1 MQPTG
6 LPASLRW
13 ISAIQKKKKKQ
24 KKKKAFQ
31 NMYLFWLFLH
41 LTFLEGIPL
50 TLTTNMGELLADV
63 SASSLLTRLLGR
75 GAHVKLLQL
84 KPPKAKLTAR
94 SVSCGDTR
102 WHPHGGSVPARSH
115 FQSGRK
121 QSANVR
127 VSFSGKGKTMR
138 HSGCGRRAGNQ
149 T

>member
-1 MQPTG
+1 M
-6 LPASLRW
+6 LS
-13 ISAIQKKKKKQ
+13 KKKRRKSRRRRKPF
-24 KKKKAFQ
+24 KICI
-31 NMYLFWLFLH
+31 YSGLFLH

-50 TLTTNMGELLADV
+50 TLTTNMRELLADV

-84 KPPKAKLTAR
+84 KPPEAKLAAR
-94 SVSCGDTR
+94 SLSCRDTR
-102 WHPHGGSVPARSH
+102 WHPHGDSVPARSH

-127 VSFSGKGKTMR
+127 ATFRGRGKTMR

>member
-1 MQPTG
+1 M
-6 LPASLRW
+6 LS
-13 ISAIQKKKKKQ
+13 KKRRKSRRRRKPFKICI
-24 KKKKAFQ
+24 
-31 NMYLFWLFLH
+31 YSGLFLH

-94 SVSCGDTR
+94 SVSCRDTR
-102 WHPHGGSVPARSH
+102 CHPHGGSVPARSH

-127 VSFSGKGKTMR
+127 VSFSGKGNTMR
-138 HSGCGRRAGNQ
+138 HSGCGRRAGNH